1 MTAAYDIA
9 LALAVVGTVVI
20 ALIALPLLLRL

>member
-1 MTAAYDIA
+1 MTARDIA
-9 LALAVVGTVVI
+9 LFVAVVGTVVI